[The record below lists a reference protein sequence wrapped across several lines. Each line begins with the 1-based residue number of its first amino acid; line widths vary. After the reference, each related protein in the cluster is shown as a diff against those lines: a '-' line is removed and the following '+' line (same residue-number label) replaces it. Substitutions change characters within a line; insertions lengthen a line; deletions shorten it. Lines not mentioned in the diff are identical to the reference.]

1 MNKKI
6 FSGFRQVYGFTFK
19 QATNNAKFKNTTIGL
34 TLLFLLIGM
43 AISLIMAFVQK
54 KESAKISD
62 IEQVYVIDESGLEVL
77 YFDSFFEEQGT
88 AFPKVTFVES
98 EETVET
104 LATKLGKQ
112 APYDVILKIT
122 KQDTGYLLT
131 TVLPYGSLVSEGD
144 GEDLLD
150 ALQLCMEQSKLL
162 SSGIPTEKLV
172 LAMSGISTTQL
183 DAGEEERSLGEE
195 LVTMLL
201 PVLPIFLLYVMT
213 LLYGMSIGN
222 IVSVEKTSK
231 LMEMLLTLTKPY
243 SLIAG
248 KIAAM
253 TVVAIVQM
261 LLWIAGLVGG
271 FFLGHILAEQVI
283 YPDYNNVLIEVFVL
297 LKNQEGSTAFSLGSM
312 VLGIIALCLGFLFY
326 CVLAG
331 LVASFATK
339 TEELAQVMSYYQL
352 AVIAGFLGSYVLPMQ
367 EIDWVNSILY
377 LIPVTSAFMLPGDI
391 LVGKVLIWQ
400 GALYVLLLFIF
411 TLVLVVVTGKI
422 YKNQLFYKGKSLL
435 ERIQEK
441 SNKRATGKNE

>member
-54 KESAKISD
+54 KESTKISD

-243 SLIAG
+243 GLIAG

-367 EIDWVNSILY
+367 EIDWVNGILY

-441 SNKRATGKNE
+441 SNKRAIGKK